1 MKNHIGQQ
9 FGNYRLVRLIGQG
22 GFADVYLAEH
32 IHLNTQAAI
41 KVLQMRLIGTNIEQF
56 RNEARTIASLLHP
69 NIIRVLDFG
78 LEDGIPF
85 LVMDYAPNGTLRQ
98 RYQKGVQLH
107 LVTIVSYV
115 KQVASALQYAH
126 DRKLIH
132 RDVKPENMLLG
143 RNNEVLLSDF
153 GLVLIAQSTGSR
165 STQEM
170 GGTVAYMAP
179 EQLQGKPRPASDQY
193 SLGIVVYEWLSGER
207 PFNGAFVEIASQQML
222 TPPPPLY
229 NRVPGISPAIE
240 QVVLTALAKE
250 PQQRF
255 ASVQAFATA
264 LEQACIGIQ
273 PGSPTSPELLSQSS
287 QPTNI
292 TPPRPS
298 LQPSMLNAPQLTQSS
313 QPTYA
318 TTPGQSAQST
328 ASPSLSPRQGDP
340 QSTYVSAPSA
350 SEPPILLATDR
361 SPDGDQPSRR
371 GVSRRTVV
379 VGLAGIVALG
389 AGGAI
394 AWAAS
399 GGLQKL
405 GLIPTPTGTSIVTPQ
420 PDPQADP
427 DPQPSQPLG
436 TILVTYR
443 GHSKAVWTGAWAP
456 DGQRI
461 ATGGDDGTVQIWD
474 PTTGKQILT
483 YTGYVGK
490 SQNVS
495 VVTLSWSTDGK
506 HIVSSATLTSTG
518 PFLPDVRVWDVSTG
532 NTLLSYN
539 GHIPSTAG
547 HSNVV
552 GQVAWSP
559 DGKYIASAGAYD
571 KTVQV
576 WDSST
581 GKTVLTYRGHT
592 YDVWKVQWSPEGKYL
607 ASASGDPGTPSTG
620 GDIQVWD
627 INGKR
632 IVTYTGHTD
641 SGHSVEVTD
650 IAWSPEGTN
659 IVSAGRD
666 GTVQVWNATT
676 GNNILTYAGS
686 EPLRWSPDDKRIV
699 SGAVFLDHT
708 AQVRDA
714 TTGNNPYIYHGY
726 SAQINVLA
734 WSPDS
739 TRIALAGL
747 DGIVQVWQAK

>member
-1 MKNHIGQQ
+1 MKNFIGQQ

-98 RYQKGVQLH
+98 RYPKGVQLH
-107 LVTIVSYV
+107 LVTIVSYI

-193 SLGIVVYEWLSGER
+193 SLGVVVYEWLSGER

-264 LEQACIGIQ
+264 LEQACISPGTRKGIPVPQ
-273 PGSPTSPELLSQSS
+273 TGFQYISPDLLSQSS
-287 QPTNI
+287 QPTYI
-292 TPPRPS
+292 TPPRQS
-298 LQPSMLNAPQLTQSS
+298 SQPPMLNTPQLTQSS

-318 TTPGQSAQST
+318 TPAGQSSQSSVT
-328 ASPSLSPRQGDP
+328 KDANNQ
-340 QSTYVSAPSA
+340 QSTYMTELSA
-350 SEPPILLATDR
+350 SEPPVLPPTDR
-361 SPDGDQPSRR
+361 SPDRDQPSQRC
-371 GVSRRTVV
+371 VSRRAVV
-379 VGLAGIVALG
+379 IGLAGIVALG
-389 AGGAI
+389 AGGSAI
-394 AWAAS
+394 TWAAS

-405 GLIPTPTGTSIVTPQ
+405 GLIPTPTSTSIVTPQ
-420 PDPQADP
+420 PDPDPRPDPQADP

-443 GHSKAVWTGAWAP
+443 GHSKAVWTGAWSP

-461 ATGGDDGTVQIWD
+461 ATGGDDGTVQIWN

-483 YTGYVGK
+483 YTGYVG
-490 SQNVS
+490 QRQYVS
-495 VVTLSWSTDGK
+495 VVTLAWSPDGK
-506 HIVSSATLTSTG
+506 RIVSSATLSGTG

-532 NTLLSYN
+532 NTLFSYK

-559 DGKYIASAGAYD
+559 DGKYIASAGP
-571 KTVQV
+571 V
-576 WDSST
+576 
-581 GKTVLTYRGHT
+581 
-592 YDVWKVQWSPEGKYL
+592 
-607 ASASGDPGTPSTG
+607 
-620 GDIQVWD
+620 
-627 INGKR
+627 
-632 IVTYTGHTD
+632 
-641 SGHSVEVTD
+641 
-650 IAWSPEGTN
+650 
-659 IVSAGRD
+659 
-666 GTVQVWNATT
+666 
-676 GNNILTYAGS
+676 
-686 EPLRWSPDDKRIV
+686 
-699 SGAVFLDHT
+699 
-708 AQVRDA
+708 
-714 TTGNNPYIYHGY
+714 
-726 SAQINVLA
+726 
-734 WSPDS
+734 
-739 TRIALAGL
+739 
-747 DGIVQVWQAK
+747 